1 MEGLWL
7 AVEGAVASPTIGL
20 PGWHFNIIKK
30 QLATRNNK
38 TMQLELKMAIM
49 RMASKAAALAALW
62 LTIKPFHIFIGSRC
76 VATMFRPH
84 QPTLDPPSK
93 TNKKQKNNHQRNS

>member
-1 MEGLWL
+1 
-7 AVEGAVASPTIGL
+7 
-20 PGWHFNIIKK
+20 
-30 QLATRNNK
+30 
-38 TMQLELKMAIM
+38 MQLELKMAIM

-93 TNKKQKNNHQRNS
+93 TNKKQKNNHQRNSWMDCSDCEPQDIENKSMLE